1 VTATEHATGRDT
13 LLTVVYALIAA
24 VALVVTWYHNLAFL
38 SGTSD
43 PLNGGLAFWKATFA
57 NHASTSIT
65 IDIFLVCVT
74 LFIWMVLESRR
85 LKIRFVW
92 AYIVGSLL
100 VAVSVGL
107 PLFLIARQR
116 RMRAAGAPPAQ

>member
-1 VTATEHATGRDT
+1 MTATEHATGRET
-13 LLTVVYALIAA
+13 LLTVVYSLIAA

-38 SGTSD
+38 SGSSD
-43 PLNGGLAFWKATFA
+43 PFTGGVAFWKATFA

-65 IDIFLVCVT
+65 IDIILVCVT
-74 LFIWMVLESRR
+74 LFIWMVIESRR
-85 LKIRFVW
+85 LEIRFVG
-92 AYIVGSLL
+92 AYIAASLL

-116 RMRAAGAPPAQ
+116 RMRAASVPSPQ